1 MKNNRCTVFV
11 FAAFAGAIL
20 FCQQAVGKEE
30 LPYYRRVNTTIHG
43 SVRFVKTTHYAS
55 VDSTK
60 SLTEAD
66 VTKIDVEEYDRNGYL
81 KVSTSYNMTT
91 FAISKETYDQN
102 KEQGIYVTSRYT
114 QDGKLISRGAYNEDK
129 KGNLIEVTSTD
140 GTTTFISKKYEYDK
154 RGNLLQEYDFNQNG
168 SLNLRYLNE
177 YDKNNKRKSQSGFRA
192 QNELFFKTAW
202 RYNDKGQIIETITTS
217 FGKTKTQQYVKMIQ
231 YHEKNRIVEEKYSS
245 NAGISYYKTVYD
257 KKGNISEIHS
267 ENRVLNTQRI
277 FSRNK
282 RGDIVQIRVFSRNVL
297 TVLTQYLFDRWDNW
311 IEKAEYDV
319 LNQKKTVV
327 KREIEYYH

>member
-1 MKNNRCTVFV
+1 MKNNRCTAFV

-30 LPYYRRVNTTIHG
+30 FPYYRKVNTTIHG
-43 SVRFVKTTHYAS
+43 SVRFVKTTHYES

-102 KEQGIYVTSRYT
+102 KKQGVYVTSRYT
-114 QDGKLISRGAYNEDK
+114 QDGNLISRGIYNEDK
-129 KGNLIEVTSTD
+129 KGNLIEVTWTD
-140 GTTTFISKKYEYDK
+140 GTTTNISQKYEYDK
-154 RGNLLQEYDFNQNG
+154 RGNLLQQYLFNQNG

-192 QNELFFKTAW
+192 QNELFFKTVW
-202 RYNDKGQIIETITTS
+202 RYNDKGQIIERRMTS
-217 FGKTKTQQYVKMIQ
+217 FGKTKTQQYVTMIQ
-231 YHEKNRIVEEKYSS
+231 YHENNRIVEEKDSS
-245 NAGISYYKTVYD
+245 NVGLFYKKTVYD